1 MSKEDWIILRL
12 MRNTL
17 RKGGSDARAWRDLHE
32 TALYL
37 LKKYGWEQFDAA
49 VTALEIEEGLK

>member
-17 RKGGSDARAWRDLHE
+17 RKGGSDARTWRDLHE

-37 LKKYGWEQFDAA
+37 LKKYGWGQFDAA